1 MRIMSTIIL
10 FIALTGCSATVG
22 EWNHGTKAKGY
33 RSHDVCTICGEQIK
47 WFQHDPNG
55 VEKQL
60 QDLDYYNNQMHY
72 QLLKT

>member
-1 MRIMSTIIL
+1 MMRIMSTIIL

-47 WFQHDPNG
+47 WFEHDPNG

-60 QDLDYYNNQMHY
+60 QDLDYYNNPDVIINY
-72 QLLKT
+72 